1 MKAIDNFLVEATKQY
16 GENAVIT
23 IDQAKQVLKDIKR
36 AIGIGH
42 LKQSGMVTGVGE
54 YAQVKL
60 KPINISKE
68 DIVKEVQVNTPA
80 PIVQVPQENMSVN
93 LVMSSDIENLIPS
106 SIIKPVFI

>member
-42 LKQSGMVTGVGE
+42 IKQAGMVT
-54 YAQVKL
+54 L
-60 KPINISKE
+60 S
-68 DIVKEVQVNTPA
+68 
-80 PIVQVPQENMSVN
+80 
-93 LVMSSDIENLIPS
+93 LIH
-106 SIIKPVFI
+106 I